1 MSAFSAVNIRSL
13 GLTEY
18 SETFEEMKNFTKL
31 RTPDTIDEIWLTE
44 HHPVFTQG
52 IAGKEEHILVP
63 GEIPIV
69 RSDRGGQV
77 TYHGPGQVM
86 AYLLFDLRR
95 KKVSVRELVFKIEQ
109 SIICTLRELGI
120 DGERIIGAPGIYV
133 DSKKIASLGLR
144 VTRGCSYHGLSL
156 NVNMDL
162 EPFQRINP
170 CGLINI
176 GITQISELVSF
187 QIDQIEELLLKAI
200 GEQFEF
206 SSLDKLGNSRSSLF

>member
-1 MSAFSAVNIRSL
+1 MSQFADVKIRSL

-18 SETFEEMKNFTKL
+18 SETFEEMKTFTKS
-31 RTPDTIDEIWLTE
+31 RTPDTIDEIWVTE

-52 IAGKEEHILVP
+52 IAGKEEHILLP
-63 GEIPIV
+63 GDIPIV
-69 RSDRGGQV
+69 LSDRGGQI

-95 KKVSVRELVFKIEQ
+95 KKISVRELVFKIEQ
-109 SIICTLRELGI
+109 SIVCTLREVAI
-120 DGERIIGAPGIYV
+120 DGERLIGAPGIYV

-144 VTRGCSYHGLSL
+144 VSRGCSYHGLSL

-170 CGLINI
+170 CGLTNI
-176 GITQISELVSF
+176 GVTQISELVATPVH
-187 QIDQIEELLLKAI
+187 QIEDLLLKAI
-200 GEQFEF
+200 GKEFGF
-206 SSLDKLGNSRSSLF
+206 SSFHKLDNSRV

>member
-1 MSAFSAVNIRSL
+1 MDVNIRSL

-18 SETFEEMKNFTKL
+18 SETFEEMKNFTKS
-31 RTPDTIDEIWLTE
+31 RTPETIDEIWVTE

-69 RSDRGGQV
+69 LSDRGGQV

-95 KKVSVRELVFKIEQ
+95 KKISVRELVFKIEQ
-109 SIICTLRELGI
+109 SIVCTLREVAI
-120 DGERIIGAPGIYV
+120 DGERLIGAPGIYV

-144 VTRGCSYHGLSL
+144 VSRGCSYHGLSL

-170 CGLINI
+170 CGLKNI
-176 GITQISELVSF
+176 GVTQVSDLVSCKV
-187 QIDQIEELLLKAI
+187 DQIKELLLKAI
-200 GEQFEF
+200 GDEFGF
-206 SSLDKLGNSRSSLF
+206 SSPNKLGSSRVSIF

>member
-1 MSAFSAVNIRSL
+1 MDVKIRSL

-18 SETFEEMKNFTKL
+18 SETFEEMKTFTKS
-31 RTPDTIDEIWLTE
+31 RTPDTIDEIWVTE

-69 RSDRGGQV
+69 LSDRGGQV
-77 TYHGPGQVM
+77 TYHGPGQIM

-95 KKVSVRELVFKIEQ
+95 KKISVRELVFKIEQ
-109 SIICTLRELGI
+109 SIVCTLREVAI
-120 DGERIIGAPGIYV
+120 DGERLIGAPGIYV

-144 VTRGCSYHGLSL
+144 VSRGCSYHGLSL

-170 CGLINI
+170 CGLKNI
-176 GITQISELVSF
+176 GVTQVSDLVSC
-187 QIDQIEELLLKAI
+187 QVDQIKELLLKAI
-200 GEQFEF
+200 GDEFGF
-206 SSLDKLGNSRSSLF
+206 SSPNKLGSSRVSIF

>member
-1 MSAFSAVNIRSL
+1 MDVKIRSL

-18 SETFEEMKNFTKL
+18 SETFEEMKTFTKS
-31 RTPDTIDEIWLTE
+31 RTPDTIDEIWVTE

-52 IAGKEEHILVP
+52 IAGKEEHILLP
-63 GEIPIV
+63 GDIPIV
-69 RSDRGGQV
+69 LSDRGGQI

-95 KKVSVRELVFKIEQ
+95 KKISVRELVFKIEQ
-109 SIICTLRELGI
+109 SIVCTLREVAI
-120 DGERIIGAPGIYV
+120 NGERLIGAPGIYV

-144 VTRGCSYHGLSL
+144 VSRGCSYHGLSL

-170 CGLINI
+170 CGLKNI
-176 GITQISELVSF
+176 GVTQVSDLVSC
-187 QIDQIEELLLKAI
+187 QVDQIKELLLKAI
-200 GEQFEF
+200 GDEFGF
-206 SSLDKLGNSRSSLF
+206 SSPNKLGSSRVSIF

>member
-1 MSAFSAVNIRSL
+1 MDVKIRSL

-18 SETFEEMKNFTKL
+18 SETFEEMKTFTKS
-31 RTPDTIDEIWLTE
+31 RTPDTIDEIWVTE

-52 IAGKEEHILVP
+52 IAGKEEHILLP
-63 GEIPIV
+63 GDIPIV
-69 RSDRGGQV
+69 LSDRGGQI

-95 KKVSVRELVFKIEQ
+95 KKISVRELVFKIEQ
-109 SIICTLRELGI
+109 SIVCTLREVAI
-120 DGERIIGAPGIYV
+120 DGERLIGAPGIYV

-144 VTRGCSYHGLSL
+144 VSRGCSYHGLSL

-170 CGLINI
+170 CGLKNI
-176 GITQISELVSF
+176 GVTQVSDLVSC
-187 QIDQIEELLLKAI
+187 QVDQIKELLLKAI
-200 GEQFEF
+200 GDEFGF
-206 SSLDKLGNSRSSLF
+206 SSPNKLGSSRVSIF

>member
-1 MSAFSAVNIRSL
+1 MTAFSAVNFRSL

-18 SETFEEMKNFTKL
+18 SEIFEEMKNFNKL
-31 RTPDTIDEIWLTE
+31 RTSDTADEIWFTE

-52 IAGKEEHILVP
+52 IAGKKDHILVP

-69 RSDRGGQV
+69 HSDRGGQV

-86 AYLLFDLRR
+86 GYLLFDLRR

-109 SIICTLRELGI
+109 SIIGTLRELAI
-120 DGERIIGAPGIYV
+120 DGERLIGAPGIYV
-133 DSKKIASLGLR
+133 DSKKIAALGLR
-144 VTRGCSYHGLSL
+144 VSRGCSYHGLSL

-170 CGLINI
+170 CGLTNI
-176 GITQISELVSF
+176 GVTQISELVASPVH
-187 QIDQIEELLLKAI
+187 QIEELLLKAI
-200 GEQFEF
+200 GDEFGF
-206 SSLDKLGNSRSSLF
+206 SSFHKLGNSRVSLF